1 MSNTVVGLLRH
12 GQTDWNID
20 LRLQGTTDIPL
31 NAVGIEQVR
40 TAAQHLDRNWDLVLS
55 SPLSRAKDSAEIVAD
70 VLGISQVQIE
80 PKLLERSFGIGEGM
94 TYQQWQEQFSDLDH
108 IPGAESKLEIE
119 KRAVDL
125 LDHFRSHYQGKRILT
140 VSHGALI
147 RFVLSEITGGAIP
160 PRGERLQ
167 NASLH
172 VIRHQQGWS
181 LDAWAPMPLGTQP
194 LGDLQ

>member
-31 NAVGIEQVR
+31 NQIGIEQITR
-40 TAAQHLDRNWDLVLS
+40 AAALLDRDWDVILS
-55 SPLSRAKDSAEIVAD
+55 SPLSRAKDSAQIVARE
-70 VLGISQVQIE
+70 LGGISVAIE

-94 TYQQWQEQFSDLDH
+94 TYAQWQEQFADLDH
-108 IPGAESKLEIE
+108 IPGAESKAQIE
-119 KRAVDL
+119 ERAADL
-125 LDHFRSHYQGKRILT
+125 LDHLVSEYSGLKVLT

-147 RFVLSEITGGAIP
+147 RFVLSEITNGAVP
-160 PRGERLQ
+160 PKGERLL

-172 VIRHQQGWS
+172 MIRHQGDWS
-181 LDAWAPMPLGTQP
+181 LDAWAPHPLGS
-194 LGDLQ
+194 